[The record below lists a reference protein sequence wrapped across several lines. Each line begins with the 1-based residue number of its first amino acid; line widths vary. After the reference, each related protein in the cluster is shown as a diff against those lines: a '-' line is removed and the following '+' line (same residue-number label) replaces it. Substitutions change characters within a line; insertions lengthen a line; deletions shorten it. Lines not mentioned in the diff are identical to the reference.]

1 MLSSSGY
8 VYVLV
13 PDHPQ
18 ADACGYYEEHR
29 LVMEQHLG
37 RVLKPTECVHHF
49 NHNRTDNR
57 IENLELMDSWAE
69 HQRRHGY
76 YEPRE
81 CTNCG
86 AVIMRSRAL
95 DDGFLKG
102 LTAHGRAAAG
112 ASRANAEAARSGRR
126 NPPKRTRERR

>member
-57 IENLELMDSWAE
+57 IENLELMDSGPSISAGMATTSPE
-69 HQRRHGY
+69 NVR
-76 YEPRE
+76 
-81 CTNCG
+81 T
-86 AVIMRSRAL
+86 AAL
-95 DDGFLKG
+95 SL
-102 LTAHGRAAAG
+102 
-112 ASRANAEAARSGRR
+112 
-126 NPPKRTRERR
+126 